1 MKPELTSLLIRL
13 STISGSM
20 SADWRLSQIQF
31 CEGMLLRPGSKLCSR
46 PDSKYLVNSGS
57 GCWDNSDD
65 KYSRESTSNFFL
77 FLLVCFFMG
86 HTVRA

>member
-65 KYSRESTSNFFL
+65 KCKIFTG
-77 FLLVCFFMG
+77 VDK
-86 HTVRA
+86 